1 MSNVRPDSRF
11 QGVYKLWINS
21 EEKLATRSIAPGFRV
36 YTEELVREDHVE
48 YRVWNPFR
56 SKLAAAILKGLNSL
70 PIREGSKVLYLGAS
84 TGTTASHVSDLV
96 GEQGVVYCVE
106 FAARVMRE
114 LVRVCSYRRNMIPIM
129 ADAQVP
135 ANYRHIVTQAEIIYC
150 DVAQPEQAKLL
161 ADNADMYLVK
171 GGWALFAV
179 KARSVDVT
187 MDPSAV
193 FKQERDVL
201 EKRGFRVSQSIYLTP
216 FEKDHAMMVAQFKSN
231 SE

>member
-1 MSNVRPDSRF
+1 MGNVRPDSRF
-11 QGVYKLWINS
+11 QGVYKLWING
-21 EEKLATRSIAPGFRV
+21 EERLATQSIAPGFRV
-36 YTEELVREDHVE
+36 YTEELIREDHAE

-70 PIREGSKVLYLGAS
+70 PIHEESKVLYLGAS

-96 GEQGVVYCVE
+96 GEHGVVYCVE

-114 LVRVCSYRRNMIPIM
+114 LVRVCGYRKNMIPIM
-129 ADAQVP
+129 ADAQSP
-135 ANYRHIVTQAEIIYC
+135 ANYRHIVGQVDVVYC

-171 GGWALFAV
+171 NGWTMFAV
-179 KARSVDVT
+179 KARSIDVT

-193 FKQERDVL
+193 FKQEQDVL
-201 EKRGFRVSQSIYLTP
+201 EKRGFKVRQSVYLTP
-216 FEKDHAMMVAQFKSN
+216 FEKDHAMLIAQFKA
-231 SE
+231 

>member
-1 MSNVRPDSRF
+1 MNNVRPDSRF
-11 QGVYKLWINS
+11 KGVYRVWIAG
-21 EEKLATRSIAPGFRV
+21 EERLATKSVAPGFRV
-36 YTEELVREDHVE
+36 YSEELLRENHTE

-84 TGTTASHVSDLV
+84 TGTTASHVSDIV
-96 GEQGVVYCVE
+96 GDSGVVYCVE
-106 FAARVMRE
+106 FASRVMRE

-135 ANYRHIVTQAEIIYC
+135 ANYRHIVGQVEVVYC

-171 GGWALFAV
+171 GGWTMFAV

-187 MDPSAV
+187 LDPSTV
-193 FKQERDVL
+193 FKQEQKVL
-201 EKRGFRVSQSIYLTP
+201 EERGFSINQSIYLTP
-216 FEKDHAMMVAQFKSN
+216 FEKDHSMIVAEFKQA
-231 SE
+231 

>member
-1 MSNVRPDSRF
+1 MGNVHPDPRF
-11 QGVYKLWINS
+11 QGVYRLWING
-21 EEKLATRSIAPGFRV
+21 EERLATKSIAPGFRV
-36 YTEELVREDHVE
+36 YTEELLREDDVE

-70 PIREGSKVLYLGAS
+70 PIHEESKVLYLGAS

-96 GEQGVVYCVE
+96 GERGLVYCVE

-129 ADAQVP
+129 ADAQTP
-135 ANYRHIVTQAEIIYC
+135 ANYRHIVGQAEAIYC

-193 FKQERDVL
+193 FKQEQNVL
-201 EKRGFRVSQSIYLTP
+201 ERRGFKVSQSVYLTP
-216 FEKDHAMMVAQFKSN
+216 FEKDHAMIIAQYKDRD
-231 SE
+231 